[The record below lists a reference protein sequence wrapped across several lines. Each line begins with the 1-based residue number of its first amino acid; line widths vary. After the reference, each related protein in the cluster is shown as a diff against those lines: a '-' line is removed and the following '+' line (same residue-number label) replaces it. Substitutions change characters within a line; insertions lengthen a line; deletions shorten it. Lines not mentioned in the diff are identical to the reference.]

1 MCTPWVRIVVH
12 ENKIECLWQFRN
24 DCMLCILPEVAR
36 SEVGYRITEFT
47 QKFICVLLAVS
58 TSDKTPDAG
67 STWIAVMIIGHLVKA
82 LWNFD

>member
-47 QKFICVLLAVS
+47 QKLICVLLAVS
-58 TSDKTPDAG
+58 ASNKTPNPG
-67 STWIAVMIIGHLVKA
+67 SSGIAATIIEHLVKA
-82 LWNFD
+82 LWNF